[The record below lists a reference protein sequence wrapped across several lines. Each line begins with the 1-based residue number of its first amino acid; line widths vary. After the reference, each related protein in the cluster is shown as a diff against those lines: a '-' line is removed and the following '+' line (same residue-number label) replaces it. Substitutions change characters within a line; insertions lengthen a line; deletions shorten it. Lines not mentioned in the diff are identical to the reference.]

1 MKQLI
6 LFALTVASSLTHSLN
21 SDRVLAQISLA
32 CPTQGALILS
42 GKFDLNTTQQAQ
54 CDFTVDNTVPSLSV
68 TINLGTPILISG
80 KPDPS
85 GTNRTAQ
92 LSYSNAFNGQSKT
105 LNEGSS
111 TTDTFSGGTTTTMFL
126 NMQIQRPN
134 EFFAGSYLYGITI
147 NITSP

>member
-1 MKQLI
+1 MMKQVI
-6 LFALTVASSLTHSLN
+6 LLALTVASSLIYNLN
-21 SDRVLAQISLA
+21 SDKVLAQISLT
-32 CPTQGALILS
+32 CPTQGVLTLG
-42 GKFDLNTTQQAQ
+42 GKFNLNTAQQAQ
-54 CDFTVDNTVPSLSV
+54 CSFTVDNTVSSIGV
-68 TINLGTPILISG
+68 TINLGTPSLISG

-92 LSYSNAFNGQSKT
+92 LIYPGKT

-134 EFFAGSYLYGITI
+134 EFFAGSYLYHITI

>member
-6 LFALTVASSLTHSLN
+6 LFALTVASSLTYSLN
-21 SDRVLAQISLA
+21 SDRVLAQISLT
-32 CPTQGALILS
+32 CPTQGVLTLS

-54 CDFTVDNTVPSLSV
+54 CSFVVDNTVSSIGV

-80 KPDPS
+80 KPDPP

-92 LSYSNAFNGQSKT
+92 LIYPNKI

-111 TTDTFSGGTTTTMFL
+111 TTDTFSGGATTTMFL

-134 EFFAGSYLYGITI
+134 QFFAGSYLYGITI